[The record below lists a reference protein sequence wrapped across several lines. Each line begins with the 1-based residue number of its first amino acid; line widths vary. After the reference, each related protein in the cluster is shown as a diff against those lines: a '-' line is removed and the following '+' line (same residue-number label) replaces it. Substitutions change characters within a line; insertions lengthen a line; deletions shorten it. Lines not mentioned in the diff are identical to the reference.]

1 MFYGSLLPQTSYL
14 PAVHGKQQKVPHSPR
29 KSSKTSLLFF
39 PVPKLWISP
48 VLPWL
53 QVGSTDLLFQEKD
66 HPAYTKSLL
75 QILPVARVS
84 SFGKASLLSPL
95 PPEGSRFLRSSVPTS
110 PVFPQ
115 SMQALPKSKTT
126 PHIEMDFLSY
136 KKESLQA
143 SLPQKSAPLGKAAR
157 QIRRQDRRRALL

>member
-1 MFYGSLLPQTSYL
+1 MDLFYRKHHTCQRCIESS
-14 PAVHGKQQKVPHSPR
+14 R
-29 KSSKTSLLFF
+29 KSRTRPASHQKLLFF

-75 QILPVARVS
+75 QILPAARVS

-126 PHIEMDFLSY
+126 PHIIHFHNVPSLILFFSFTFLFYHVFCHSQN
-136 KKESLQA
+136 KIENS
-143 SLPQKSAPLGKAAR
+143 PENIDNPP
-157 QIRRQDRRRALL
+157 